1 MRAHEPRPSC
11 TRRHHHPK
19 GMTKFHLRSK
29 FLSYSRAGLAG
40 EAADE
45 QLFARRNS
53 HAPQWA
59 CRPDISLLRSHSPSS
74 KNVH

>member
-1 MRAHEPRPSC
+1 MRAHEPRPSR

-19 GMTKFHLRSK
+19 GDDHFYLRSK

-45 QLFARRNS
+45 QLFARRNFPCPAVGLS
-53 HAPQWA
+53 YA
-59 CRPDISLLRSHSPSS
+59 HSQCDGEYR
-74 KNVH
+74 